1 MNEITKKQ
9 RWVLVPC
16 PDYDVPAMES
26 WLEEQ
31 AMQGLFLSKDD
42 GFFLGL
48 RASKPE
54 IQNAFDTGWS
64 QFRKRRRF
72 PNLTKKSR
80 RPSRWQKRWAGSLS
94 RNGRSF

>member
-31 AMQGLFLSKDD
+31 AMQGMFLSKDD

-48 RASKPE
+48 ACFESGA
-54 IQNAFDTGWS
+54 QGAYVTGWT
-64 QFRKRRRF
+64 QFRRRRRF

>member
-31 AMQGLFLSKDD
+31 AMQGLFLC
-42 GFFLGL
+42 
-48 RASKPE
+48 
-54 IQNAFDTGWS
+54 
-64 QFRKRRRF
+64 
-72 PNLTKKSR
+72 NLPPLWESI
-80 RPSRWQKRWAGSLS
+80 L
-94 RNGRSF
+94 